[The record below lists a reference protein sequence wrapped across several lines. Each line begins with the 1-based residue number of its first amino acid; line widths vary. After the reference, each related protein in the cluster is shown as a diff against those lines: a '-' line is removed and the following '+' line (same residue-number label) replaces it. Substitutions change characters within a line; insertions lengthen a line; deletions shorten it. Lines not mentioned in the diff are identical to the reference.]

1 MEEQKSNIL
10 YDNREF
16 CGSIIRQRISDGYL
30 NATEMCKAN
39 SKLYGHY
46 IENKQT
52 KEFLEELSNDIGI
65 QISQLVEVRK
75 GNSKKFSQGTWVHP
89 QVAVHL
95 AQWCSPKFSVAVS
108 KWVLRFMYGDL
119 SLIEEIKENN
129 RIVLKKL
136 QQREL
141 EIEEKDKLLEEEREK
156 ISRLEKRQGK
166 LESFVRTIK
175 NLEKNQIFYLATTKN
190 YAINN
195 RFEYGGVKSE
205 IELKKRIHGYN
216 TGRAENDLMFY
227 TKIFKCNN
235 YKVIEDRVGNVLCQ
249 FKDKPDSTKEMV
261 HLRYNLLVDIIE
273 FICDNYDK
281 EIEYVNS
288 RCQQFLT
295 ETIEQDGII
304 PEEINLDEYLSD
316 NMQIIVRRKNKEHI
330 HKVDISDWDDE
341 KISTTLEQ
349 IINLCATEKKNLKD
363 YEFSKQKNSV
373 ALEITWGL
381 LTPYLKLYEGITLME
396 WREKFREWFKKEK
409 PTQLRIK
416 GVKI

>member
-1 MEEQKSNIL
+1 MEEQKSN
-10 YDNREF
+10 DNNLVLSGIVIESRK
-16 CGSIIRQRISDGYL
+16 SDNFI
-30 NATEMCKAN
+30 NATQLCKA
-39 SKLYGHY
+39 G
-46 IENKQT
+46 
-52 KEFLEELSNDIGI
+52 G
-65 QISQLVEVRK
+65 
-75 GNSKKFSQGTWVHP
+75 KKFNDWYRLENTTKLIQFLSMNTKNSALKVVDIKVGGNHSGSWIHP
-89 QVAVHL
+89 DLAVQL
-95 AQWCSPKFSVAVS
+95 AQWISPSFAIQVS
-108 KWVLRFMYGDL
+108 RW
-119 SLIEEIKENN
+119 I
-129 RIVLKKL
+129 
-136 QQREL
+136 REL
-141 EIEEKDKLLEEEREK
+141 FITGSVSINSRKTDEELKELQRKMEEKDKLLEEEREK

-416 GVKI
+416 GVKL